1 MKTILYNTVTQQV
14 ILNCLNGYTVDGK
27 PSPTYDK
34 NIVELAVVETEVP
47 EYNTE
52 THSVGSDYV
61 LDVEAKTYTQVW
73 SITAKTPYE
82 IAMEGW
88 QHPEY
93 AKRIVAPMELIMNDI
108 GIKMYGWFQING
120 FPVVNKQPLV
130 HLYCNVILAAH
141 KSVIDSLHGYITIED
156 RPTE

>member
-1 MKTILYNTVTQQV
+1 METILYNKVTQQV
-14 ILNCLNGYTVDGK
+14 IGHYPNGYQVNGK

-34 NIVELAVVETEVP
+34 DIVELAVIETEAS
-47 EYNTE
+47 EYNHE
-52 THSVGSDYV
+52 THSLSSDYIA
-61 LDVEAKTYTQVW
+61 DVEAKTYTQVW
-73 SITAKTPYE
+73 SITPKTPYE

-141 KSVIDSLHGYITIED
+141 KDVIDSLQGYITIED